1 MPMPSDLSINVS
13 PFRLQAVSKSTEQLN
28 DHLIGLGKTT
38 PKWREVGIEKFREMR
53 RNGETPFPKTIVI
66 ESGKTFSIPSRDS
79 GRDILC
85 RVFEPE
91 SGQNDGVYMHIHG
104 GGWVVQ
110 SEADQ
115 DPLLKSIANDSNVSV
130 ISIGYRLAP
139 ENPFP
144 KGPEDCF
151 DAAEWLVDNAKS
163 EFGADL
169 KFMGG
174 ESAGGHLSLL
184 TLFRL
189 FKSRPA
195 FHFLGLVLNYG
206 AYDLSFLPQA
216 RNFPKPLLLNLQAM
230 MSFMDAFC
238 PGLSSEERSH
248 PSISPFYQ
256 DLSGLKLP
264 PALFTCG
271 TEDCLLDDTMMMAL
285 RWQMNGAE
293 AVVRLLPAAPHGY
306 LGFPRDTVENADE
319 GLKIVREFLLE
330 MLG

>member
-1 MPMPSDLSINVS
+1 MPPNGSLIMQSQSLVLILSLWGARSVVLPKTSMSLGKYCSTLSI
-13 PFRLQAVSKSTEQLN
+13 Q
-28 DHLIGLGKTT
+28 
-38 PKWREVGIEKFREMR
+38 
-53 RNGETPFPKTIVI
+53 
-66 ESGKTFSIPSRDS
+66 
-79 GRDILC
+79 
-85 RVFEPE
+85 
-91 SGQNDGVYMHIHG
+91 
-104 GGWVVQ
+104 
-110 SEADQ
+110 
-115 DPLLKSIANDSNVSV
+115 
-130 ISIGYRLAP
+130 
-139 ENPFP
+139 
-144 KGPEDCF
+144 
-151 DAAEWLVDNAKS
+151 
-163 EFGADL
+163 
-169 KFMGG
+169 
-174 ESAGGHLSLL
+174 SAGGHLSLL